1 MNKGFSVYLD
11 LVRFVAACLVYIY
24 HSNQRLLVEEI
35 LPASNFGHSS
45 VIVFFVLSGFVI
57 AYVTDT
63 KENTWTS
70 YWASR
75 LSRVYSV
82 AVPAILLTLL
92 LDSIGRTLLPALY
105 AGYPYDQFVIRS
117 LGSFLFA
124 NEVWFISITSFSN
137 VPYWSICY
145 EIWYYAA
152 FGILM
157 FMPRRTAIA
166 LLLLLAAALG
176 PKIILLAPIWGMGV
190 LLYYWQAPRRMS
202 TEASWWLFS
211 GTVAAIVLFHYH
223 GVSPAMTEWL
233 KAQMGPD
240 LHREFTFSKFFPADY
255 ILGILVAANFAAMRN
270 VAAQIEPFTQIIER
284 PVKTLASYTF
294 TLYLLH
300 QPLFLF
306 WAAVLRGDPSGHSYW
321 LATTVLMAASVGII
335 GYFTENKRHG
345 LRKAIAR
352 ALCRIDGRQR
362 VRHGEA

>member
-190 LLYYWQAPRRMS
+190 LLYYWQAPRRLS

-270 VAAQIEPFTQIIER
+270 LAAQIEPFTQIIER

>member
-11 LVRFVAACLVYIY
+11 LVRFIAACLVYVY

-70 YWASR
+70 YSASR

-82 AVPAILLTLL
+82 AVPAIILTLA
-92 LDSIGRTLLPALY
+92 LDTVGRSIFPALY
-105 AGYPYDQFVIRS
+105 AGYPYDQFLIRS
-117 LGSFLFA
+117 LGSLLFA

-157 FMPRRTAIA
+157 FMPRRTAIV

-190 LLYYWQAPRRMS
+190 LLYYWQTPKRLSRI
-202 TEASWWLFS
+202 ASWSLFV
-211 GTVAAIVLFHYH
+211 GTVAAITLFHYH
-223 GVSPAMTEWL
+223 GISPAIAEWL
-233 KAQMGPD
+233 KAQMGSE

-255 ILGILVAANFAAMRN
+255 ILGILVAANFAAVRN
-270 VAAQIEPFTQIIER
+270 IAIQIEPVMLLIER

-306 WAAVLRGDPSGHSYW
+306 WAAVLRGDPNGHGYW
-321 LATTVLMAASVGII
+321 LATTMLMAVSVGVI

-345 LRKAIAR
+345 LRIGIEK
-352 ALCRIDGRQR
+352 ALCRINGRLR

>member
-176 PKIILLAPIWGMGV
+176 PKIILLAPIWCMGV
-190 LLYYWQAPRRMS
+190 LLYYWQAPRRLS

-270 VAAQIEPFTQIIER
+270 LAAQIEPFTQIIER

>member
-11 LVRFVAACLVYIY
+11 LVRFIAACLVYLY
-24 HSNQRLLVEEI
+24 HSNQRLLVEQI
-35 LPASNFGHSS
+35 LPASDFGHSS

-70 YWASR
+70 YGASR
-75 LSRVYSV
+75 LSRIYSV
-82 AVPAILLTLL
+82 AVPAIILTLV
-92 LDSIGRTLLPALY
+92 LDSIGRHLFPALY
-105 AGYPYDQFVIRS
+105 AGYPYDQFLIRS
-117 LGSFLFA
+117 LSSLFFT

-152 FGILM
+152 FGILT
-157 FMPRRTAIA
+157 FMPRRFAIT
-166 LLLLLAAALG
+166 LLLLLATALG

-190 LLYYWQAPRRMS
+190 LLYHWQGPRRLS
-202 TEASWWLFS
+202 TSTSWSLFAA
-211 GTVAAIVLFHYH
+211 TVVAIVLFHYH
-223 GVSPAMTEWL
+223 GVSPAITEWL
-233 KAQMGPD
+233 KAQMGAD
-240 LHREFTFSKFFPADY
+240 LHRQLTFSKFFPADY

-270 VAAQIEPFTQIIER
+270 VAAQTEPFMRIIER

-306 WAAVLRGDPSGHSYW
+306 WAAVLRGDPSGYGYW

-345 LRKAIAR
+345 LRKGIEN
-352 ALCRIDGRQR
+352 ALCRIDSRLKVCHVQ
-362 VRHGEA
+362 V